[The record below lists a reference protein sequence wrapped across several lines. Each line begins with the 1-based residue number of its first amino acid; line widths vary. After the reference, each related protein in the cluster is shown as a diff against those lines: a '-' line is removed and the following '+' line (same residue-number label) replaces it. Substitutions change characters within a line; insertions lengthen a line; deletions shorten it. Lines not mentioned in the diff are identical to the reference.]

1 MEIFS
6 YVWEQRSSLLGGA
19 YLVIFGPLA
28 RLSNPPSKAKKG
40 KKSKIW
46 RRRRVNIG
54 RQISGLRLVSDAT
67 FGERV
72 WAGVRAH
79 QRRQPD
85 HIPIYK
91 PASTRAHTLPPSLS
105 ICYLVI
111 FWYFFFLFVCFCLV
125 FSVSSNCFVL
135 TRWQMRHIASYAC
148 HKRCMYVEN
157 EVTYPWLIFSPPL
170 PNNSKQIGDRIWLRH
185 VVIITG

>member
-1 MEIFS
+1 MGAAVQFIGWCIFS
-6 YVWEQRSSLLGGA
+6 YFWSFSPIVKSPPPQRQ
-19 YLVIFGPLA
+19 
-28 RLSNPPSKAKKG
+28 KK
-40 KKSKIW
+40 KREKRKIW

-157 EVTYPWLIFSPPL
+157 EVTYPWLIFSPP
-170 PNNSKQIGDRIWLRH
+170 PPK
-185 VVIITG
+185 